1 MSFVSHT
8 EASAPHPQSRNGI
21 IHPACTGH
29 SKEEL
34 GLDAASEPGKTS
46 HNSLLFSFLLSSST
60 GAHLRQQNTGHLQLL
75 VGSGFR
81 TWNSEQK
88 SHTAMAEGERRQK
101 NTLILPRGPWLGP
114 SSAANYCRVKSLW
127 IPEHSSLPATPTPG
141 GTWGRIPVQLSFTS
155 ARGKDTAEF
164 ALGPPVLDMS
174 DKGEQALL
182 GPGSPS

>member
-1 MSFVSHT
+1 MLPLSQAKHHT
-8 EASAPHPQSRNGI
+8 TPSYSPSY
-21 IHPACTGH
+21 
-29 SKEEL
+29 
-34 GLDAASEPGKTS
+34 
-46 HNSLLFSFLLSSST
+46 SST
-60 GAHLRQQNTGHLQLL
+60 GAHLRQQNPGHLQLL

-101 NTLILPRGPWLGP
+101 TTLILPRDPWLGP
-114 SSAANYCRVKSLW
+114 SSAANYCLSPGHVKSLW

-155 ARGKDTAEF
+155 AHQDTAEF

-174 DKGEQALL
+174 DKGEQDLF